1 MAYCFKCG
9 IQLAEGSNFCQ
20 SCGTE
25 QDAKSQANQPNSQF
39 NKMAVAN
46 TKGKSKTTLLVLA
59 VVLPLLGF
67 CGIGH
72 MYAGRFGRG
81 IASLI
86 IGWILYA
93 LYFMYGQVGVLVF
106 AFYAYHIYDANKIAN
121 QLGLS

>member
-20 SCGTE
+20 TCGTK

-39 NKMAVAN
+39 NKMANAN
-46 TKGKSKTTLLVLA
+46 TKGKSKTTLLVLT

-67 CGIGH
+67 CGAGH

-81 IASLI
+81 IAFLI
-86 IGWILYA
+86 IGMILDA
-93 LYFMYGQVGVLVF
+93 LFLCTVGLV
-106 AFYAYHIYDANKIAN
+106 
-121 QLGLS
+121 S